1 MTKAETGMV
10 DNIIRLHGK
19 KDIPAEKP
27 KAALYMRMST
37 DMQQY
42 STENQEAVLREYA
55 TRNEIE
61 IIASYCDGGKS
72 GLNIDDRPEMR
83 RLLAD
88 VKSRT
93 VEFQLILVLDITRWG
108 RFQNT
113 IEGAVYEYECGLA
126 GVKVIYV
133 AEPFINDSDNIFTGV
148 VKEIKRSQSAGYSL
162 ELSGKVHRGQCRLI
176 KEGFR
181 QGGMA
186 GYGLRRMMIDENRNE
201 KTLLEFG
208 QRKSFQTDR
217 VILVPGPEEELGIVR
232 QIYRLF
238 INEGMPEKQ
247 IADKLNNQGI
257 KTDLGRAW
265 SRGTIHQILTNEKY
279 IGNNVFNRTS
289 CKLKQKHVKNPEDL
303 WVRAENVFEAL
314 VEPSLFYTAQGIIR
328 ARSFRLSDED
338 MLVKLR
344 SLHDKRGML
353 SGLIIDETDDMP
365 SSSAY
370 SHRFG
375 SLIEAYKMIGYDP
388 GRDYRYIEINKHL
401 RKLYPQIVENTIR
414 KIQDMGG
421 DIHREIENDLIHVN
435 GNLTVS
441 IVICR
446 CFKTESGKNRWK
458 MHFDTSL
465 SPDITIA
472 IRMDYENEKPLD
484 YYILPAIDIEN
495 PDIRLA
501 DHNGIALDSYR
512 FRKLEPFF
520 TLTRQ
525 VSIPEA
531 A

>member
-1 MTKAETGMV
+1 MT
-10 DNIIRLHGK
+10 DNIIRLH
-19 KDIPAEKP
+19 DRNIAEDDRP
-27 KAALYMRMST
+27 KAAMYLRMST

-42 STENQEAVLREYA
+42 STENQEAAIREYA
-55 TRNEIE
+55 KQNEIE
-61 IIASYCDGGKS
+61 IITTYCDDGRS
-72 GLNIDDRPEMR
+72 GLNIEDRPEMR

-88 VKSRT
+88 VNAGAANF
-93 VEFQLILVLDITRWG
+93 ELILVLDITRWG

-113 IEGAVYEYECGLA
+113 IEGAVYEYECNKA
-126 GVKVIYV
+126 GIKVIYV

-186 GYGLRRMMIDENRNE
+186 GFGLRRMMIDEHRNE
-201 KTLLEFG
+201 KTLLLAG

-217 VILVPGPEEELGIVR
+217 VILVPGPQEEIKVVREVYNMFIHEGISER
-232 QIYRLF
+232 
-238 INEGMPEKQ
+238 E
-247 IADKLNNQGI
+247 IAGRLNNRGI
-257 KTDLGRAW
+257 KTDLGRDW
-265 SRGTIHQILTNEKY
+265 TRGTVHQILTNEKY

-289 CKLKQKHVKNPEDL
+289 CKLKQKTVKNPEEL
-303 WVRAENVFEAL
+303 WVRAESAFEAIID
-314 VEPSLFYTAQGIIR
+314 PSMFYNAQGIIR

-353 SGLIIDETDDMP
+353 SGLIIDEADDMP

-370 SHRFG
+370 QHRFG
-375 SLIEAYKMIGYDP
+375 SLIEAYKLIGYDP

-401 RKLYPQIVENTIR
+401 RTLYPQIVEDTIR
-414 KIQDMGG
+414 KIQAMGG
-421 DIHREIENDLIHVN
+421 DVHREVGNDLIYVN
-435 GNLTVS
+435 DNLKVS

-446 CFKTESGKNRWK
+446 CFRTEAGKNRWK
-458 MHFDTSL
+458 VHFDTGL

-472 IRMDYENEKPLD
+472 IRMDINNEHPLD

-501 DHNGIALDSYR
+501 DHNGLALDSYR

-520 TLTRQ
+520 VLTKQ
-525 VSIPEA
+525 VRIPEA